1 MLSVKTM
8 VQESPLNRRPLERRT
23 WLDSIP
29 HRAAFV
35 TTAAMIA
42 FGTAA
47 PMVVAHA
54 QNQRLYAGVTGI
66 ASELSTSVDKRVDTR
81 SPNTLV
87 PEPRRGRLL
96 HDQAT
101 GSVVSYGPGLLAGY
115 RHPLIDN
122 TLYLA
127 VEADVAF
134 DNEEVDSEFQ
144 GVGESAGRNQLGESW
159 PDRWF
164 FDSDQNVGV
173 SVRLG
178 FLAGPLRTWNASFYA
193 LVGLRRING
202 TFSTRFNGC
211 LSPTPCSSS
220 PDTPNFVS
228 GTDSRD
234 LDFDGS
240 IIGIGFERLVRQRV
254 AVRLELRSTRY
265 DDQSWVA
272 PFDDVG
278 VTVPTAVGTKQIGLM
293 ASMARTF

>member
-1 MLSVKTM
+1 M
-8 VQESPLNRRPLERRT
+8 QRT
-23 WLDSIP
+23 RIGGIQC
-29 HRAAFV
+29 RAKWV

-42 FGTAA
+42 IGTAA
-47 PMVVAHA
+47 AAGVAHA

-87 PEPRRGRLL
+87 PEPRRGQLL

-122 TLYLA
+122 TLYVA

-134 DNEEVDSEFQ
+134 DNEEVGSEFQ

-164 FDSDQNVGV
+164 YDSDQNVGV

-193 LVGLRRING
+193 LIGLRRING
-202 TFSTRFNGC
+202 TFSTHFNGC
-211 LSPTPCSSS
+211 RSPTPCSSS

-234 LDFDGS
+234 LDFEGS
-240 IIGIGFERLVRQRV
+240 MFALGFERLVRQRV
-254 AVRLELRSTRY
+254 AVRLELRSTQY

-278 VTVPTAVGTKQIGLM
+278 VTAPTAVGTKQIGLM